1 MKRLT
6 LLYFTL
12 LSTASLFAQTTFFST
27 FSRFVPSRMN
37 EVSDFV
43 ITNDGN
49 YMLVGERSICY
60 VNQNGEE
67 VWREEVPLP
76 FQTMYL
82 EAVEP
87 TSSGHFLAGGWVY
100 DTQAGHGKLF
110 LLKFNGQ
117 GDTLWTKIY
126 THKPGQNA
134 DRVGMKELEN
144 GDWIVASRFLE
155 KAGSPHQV
163 FIMRTDSE
171 GNEIWSDH
179 LQYKNQSTSFTD
191 LEVTDSDLITLLC
204 LDYPFNYL
212 IQLSTDNKIL
222 NEVQL
227 AIKGEA
233 AVAAFTSTS
242 DGDFV
247 YTGNMNRNFLLL
259 KTDRNGNV
267 KLQEEIDGANGDS
280 GIDIKAMADGYVMA
294 GYTNDDLNTGQFPL
308 EMALLKTDLAGDL
321 QWIKAF
327 GTSNGEADFAN
338 RVRIAADDGIVVGG
352 YATPVDL
359 WAPVLFKTNSEGNID
374 SAKPFDPKEDG
385 FLPLSFHDSTGLQNG
400 RGIVPLADGAFM
412 ITGAAVNAATGIAY
426 LSWLKTDASGEVS
439 FTRSLG
445 ETFPGVPTF
454 MYALSNGNMAIGGN
468 GELASFERQNFLVEI
483 DESGDTL
490 YTRRYN
496 GFATT
501 FDDAAVLDND
511 HLLVTGV
518 IVNGFTDP
526 NFFGT
531 RFDIDGNVL
540 WGKSYQGAK
549 YERSRKIIPYDESS
563 YMMVGFAQTIFDY
576 GRDVLLIRIDE
587 DGKELFRKS
596 ITPNLWNDAYDATVR
611 PSGNVVVVGST
622 GGIDPEEKDLL
633 LLEVDAQGNTVQQK
647 ILDIHLQDFG
657 IVLSPTADGGYI
669 VGGRTGEQ
677 LPGPLETFAFVMK
690 VDAAFDVVWERY
702 YGKEGEQ
709 MGIKQVITT
718 SDNKFAF
725 TGTFQNAWG
734 RSQPYLMLLDE
745 NGESP
750 SPSPIT
756 GNPEPGVASSLVVY
770 PNPAREQLHIS
781 ITGSA
786 TGTGDLRVYDTT
798 GKAVVIAAINKE
810 SEVFEALI
818 KLTDLKP
825 GYYFLRG
832 NIGNQYFTRSFVRR

>member
-1 MKRLT
+1 MNRLT

-12 LSTASLFAQTTFFST
+12 LSTSSLFAQTTFFST
-27 FSRFVPSRMN
+27 FSRFDPSRMN

-43 ITNDGN
+43 LTNNGN
-49 YMLVGERSICY
+49 YMLVGERSICS
-60 VNQNGEE
+60 VNENGEE

-76 FQTMYL
+76 FQTMNL
-82 EAVEP
+82 EAIEQ
-87 TSSGHFLAGGWVY
+87 TNNGNFLAGGWVF
-100 DTQAGHGKLF
+100 DTQAAHSKLF
-110 LLKFNGQ
+110 LIKFNSQ

-134 DRVGMKELEN
+134 DRVGMRELKN

-155 KAGSPHQV
+155 KSGSPHQV
-163 FIMRTDSE
+163 FLMRTDSE

-179 LQYKNQSTSFTD
+179 LQYQNESTSFTD
-191 LEVTDSDLITLLC
+191 LEVTDDNRITLLC

-212 IQLSTDNKIL
+212 IQFNTDKKLL
-222 NEVQL
+222 NALQL
-227 AIKGEA
+227 EIEGDA

-242 DGDFV
+242 DGGFV
-247 YTGNMNRNFLLL
+247 YTGNINRNFLLL

-267 KLQEEIDGANGDS
+267 KFQKEIDGANGDS
-280 GIDIKAMADGYVMA
+280 GIDIKAMVDGYVIA
-294 GYTNDDLNTGQFPL
+294 GYTNDDLNTGQFPF

-327 GTSNGEADFAN
+327 GASNGEADFAN
-338 RVRIAADDGIVVGG
+338 RVRIAPDNGIVVGG
-352 YATPVDL
+352 YTTPVDL
-359 WAPVLFKTNSEGNID
+359 WAPVLFKTNSAGNID
-374 SAKPFDPKEDG
+374 SEKPFDPKEDG

-400 RGIVPLADGAFM
+400 RGIVQLPDGSFM
-412 ITGAAVNAATGIAY
+412 ITGAAINSATGIAH
-426 LSWLKTDASGEVS
+426 LAWLKTDAGGEVS

-454 MYALSNGNMAIGGN
+454 MYALSNGNIAIGGN
-468 GELASFERQNFLVEI
+468 GESASFERQNFLAGI

-490 YTRRYN
+490 YTGRYN

-501 FDDAAVLDND
+501 FDDAVVLDND

-531 RFDIDGNVL
+531 RFDMDGNVL
-540 WGKSYQGAK
+540 WGESYQGAK
-549 YERSRKIIPYDESS
+549 YERSRKIIPYDQSS
-563 YMMVGFAQTIFDY
+563 YMMIGFAQTIFDY

-596 ITPNLWNDAYDATVR
+596 ITPNLWNDAYDAIVR
-611 PSGNVVVVGST
+611 PGGNIVIVGST
-622 GGIDPEEKDLL
+622 GGINPEEKDLL

-657 IVLSPTADGGYI
+657 IVISPTADGGYI

-690 VDAAFDVVWERY
+690 VDAAFDMVWERY

-709 MGIKQVITT
+709 MSIRQVITT

-745 NGESP
+745 NGAPPISSP
-750 SPSPIT
+750 VT
-756 GNPEPGVASSLVVY
+756 GNPEPIDPFSLAVF
-770 PNPAREQLHIS
+770 PNPAREELYIS
-781 ITGSA
+781 LTSNTTGN
-786 TGTGDLRVYDTT
+786 GNLRVYDVT
-798 GKAVVIAAINKE
+798 GKAVVTTAIGKE
-810 SEVFEALI
+810 ANALRASI

-825 GYYFLRG
+825 GYYFLKG
-832 NIGNQYFTRSFVRR
+832 NIGNQYFSRAFVKI